1 MSARNPIRTL
11 LIEEIPSDAHLI
23 AGYLTGSAWRP
34 FSVKHV
40 GTIDD
45 AVKAM
50 QSEFFDAA
58 IVDLSLA
65 EPNDLSGLGRL
76 RNSAPHLACVVI
88 TGPANESL
96 GIRAVQNGAQE
107 YLPRQELSASLLTR
121 TVANAVERH
130 RIVWHMREV
139 IARAADAMVVVD
151 KTGNVQLVNRAA
163 MSMFQGEAE
172 GLLGKGLGFELK
184 AGLVREMRLPQKDGE
199 PILAEMRV
207 VEITWNGQP
216 ANLCCLR
223 EIGRY
228 AKMARELKAE
238 NERLQSLLKNDTLA
252 QVLNRKGLERA
263 LANEAERMR
272 RSGSNLAA
280 VLVFCDDY
288 RKVEDAAQR
297 EAMLAQTARSIA
309 EITRPCDHVGRLT
322 DDSFLILLPD
332 TRIAEAV
339 VVGERL
345 RAGMSREASDDASA
359 QQPRVA
365 ISIGIGAAPN
375 AMTNLRDLFTLCK
388 DALLA
393 GRPDVQSL
401 MWNATPIPEQPH
413 ESAKMPAALAE
424 SPLRVVPQM
433 IMNVADEKPIGC
445 EFLIRGPKGP
455 LENPNALFGAAY
467 DTAALVQLDLQ
478 CLRTCVEASRNFP
491 ANWRYHFNVF
501 PATIAAVPVEELALL
516 LRSTG
521 RPVTLCVEI
530 SEQRMVGDPQVLA
543 ARLEPFRKA
552 GIEIAIDDL
561 GFGRSSLEVLLV
573 AEPKV
578 VKVERR
584 YVTGVATDREQ
595 ARLLRRFLTLVQGV
609 GALAIAEG
617 VETREDL
624 DALREMGI
632 QYAQGFLWGRPD

>member
-23 AGYLTGSAWRP
+23 TGYLTGSAWRP

-40 GTIDD
+40 SSVDD

-50 QSEFFDAA
+50 QTEFFDAV

-65 EPNDLSGLGRL
+65 EPNDLSGIAKL
-76 RNSAPHLACVVI
+76 RSGAPHLACVVL

-107 YLPRQELSASLLTR
+107 YLPRQELSAGLLTR
-121 TVANAVERH
+121 TLANAVERH
-130 RIVWHMREV
+130 RIVWHLREV

-151 KTGNVQLVNRAA
+151 KTGHVQLVNRAA
-163 MSMFQGEAE
+163 TSMFQGEAE
-172 GLLGKGLGFELK
+172 ALLGKGLGFELK
-184 AGLVREMRLPQKDGE
+184 AGIVREMRLPQKDAE

-228 AKMARELKAE
+228 AKMARDLKVE
-238 NERLQSLLKNDTLA
+238 NERLQALVENDTFA

-263 LANEAERMR
+263 LANESERMR

-288 RKVEDAAQR
+288 RKVDDASKREEILQR
-297 EAMLAQTARSIA
+297 TASSIA

-345 RAGMSREASDDASA
+345 RDGMSRATTEGQASPS
-359 QQPRVA
+359 RIGV
-365 ISIGIGAAPN
+365 SIGVGAAPN
-375 AMTNLRDLFTLCK
+375 AATNLRDLFTLCK
-388 DALLA
+388 DALMA

-401 MWNATPIPEQPH
+401 MWNATPIPDQPH
-413 ESAKMPAALAE
+413 ESARMPAVSSE
-424 SPLRVVPQM
+424 SPLRAVPQM
-433 IMNVADEKPIGC
+433 IMSVADEKPIGC

-455 LENPNALFGAAY
+455 LENPVALFGAAI
-467 DTAALVQLDLQ
+467 DAAALVQLDLQ
-478 CLRTCVEASRNFP
+478 CLRTCVEASRSFP
-491 ANWRYHFNVF
+491 ANWRYHFNIF
-501 PATIAAVPVEELALL
+501 PATIAAIPVEELALL

-530 SEQRMVGDPQVLA
+530 SEQRLVGDPQHLA

-573 AEPKV
+573 ADPKV

-584 YVTGVATDREQ
+584 YVTGVAGDREQ
-595 ARLLRRFLTLVQGV
+595 ARLLRRFLTLVHGV

-624 DALREMGI
+624 VVLREMGVE
-632 QYAQGFLWGRPD
+632 YAQGFLWGQLT